1 MTTRSNS
8 SAIDNPGQAG
18 YVSVDDLKLYYEIHG
33 SGRPLLLLHGG
44 LMTIDTLG
52 PILPALA
59 QTRQVIAV
67 ELEGHGHT
75 ADLERPLRYAQ
86 MAEDVANLLGQLGR
100 RPVDILGYSLGG
112 TVSLHLALRHP
123 ALVRKLVVAS
133 APYSQDGFYPGV
145 IAAWANLSAERFAG
159 TAVAAAYARSA
170 PDPRH
175 FPIFVAK
182 MKQAL
187 IAFEDLAP
195 ADIQSITAPTLFV
208 LGDADIV
215 RPEYALEMFR
225 LLGGGGGAAS
235 AQLAVLPGTN
245 HLELIGRVDLLLPIL
260 LPFLDAPLAEAS

>member
-1 MTTRSNS
+1 MTTRSDSN
-8 SAIDNPGQAG
+8 AIDYASQGG
-18 YVSVDDLKLYYEIHG
+18 YAVVDNLKMYYEIHG
-33 SGRPLLLLHGG
+33 AGRPLLLLHGG

-59 QTRQVIAV
+59 RTRQVIAV

-159 TAVAAAYARSA
+159 TLVAEAYARSA
-170 PDPRH
+170 PEPRH
-175 FPIFVAK
+175 FPIFVEK

-187 IAFEDLAP
+187 INFEDLAR
-195 ADIQSITAPTLFV
+195 ADIQSLTALTLLV

-215 RPEYALEMFR
+215 LPEYALEMFR
-225 LLGGGGGAAS
+225 LLGGGATR
-235 AQLAVLPGTN
+235 AQLAVLPGTK
-245 HLELIGRVDLLLPIL
+245 HLDLIGRVDLLLPIL
-260 LPFLDAPLAEAS
+260 LPFLDAPVPGAS